1 MSDLQ
6 AVRDVPERKQACH
19 DDGASLSAS
28 ANPTTLS
35 VRSTSSSRPSK
46 SPFDYNL
53 QNVVGY
59 PSAQV
64 RIAHDSVFGK
74 PIGDAMTNDEEAA
87 PETLGTAPQP
97 RPRNRALARY
107 ATFAVAAIV
116 FIAFEYVSALP
127 RRSDAWAEFIP
138 DSGEFSVSMRG
149 TPTETHETRAIAS
162 LTLTMRA
169 FKTKAAGHS
178 EECTVAYYDFSEP
191 MRQLL
196 GSEQELLDTMCEGLG
211 SGKGERNLFTVDS
224 INLASHPG
232 RELVCERPQIG
243 ATAFARIRIYL
254 VGRRLYVL
262 TFASWNQPRLSSREA
277 EIFFSSF
284 KLIENSPAGRAEV
297 AAPRR

>member
-1 MSDLQ
+1 M
-6 AVRDVPERKQACH
+6 
-19 DDGASLSAS
+19 DDDCSGLA
-28 ANPTTLS
+28 
-35 VRSTSSSRPSK
+35 
-46 SPFDYNL
+46 
-53 QNVVGY
+53 
-59 PSAQV
+59 
-64 RIAHDSVFGK
+64 
-74 PIGDAMTNDEEAA
+74 IGDAMTNDEKAA
-87 PETLGTAPQP
+87 PETLGNAPEP
-97 RPRNRALARY
+97 RPWNRALPRLA
-107 ATFAVAAIV
+107 AFAVAAIA

-138 DSGEFSVSMRG
+138 DSGEFSVAMRG
-149 TPTETHETRAIAS
+149 TPKETHETRAIAS

-169 FKTKAAGHS
+169 FKTTAAGHS

-211 SGKGERNLFTVDS
+211 KGERKLTAVDS

-243 ATAFARIRIYL
+243 ATAFARIRMYL

-277 EIFFSSF
+277 EIFLSSF
-284 KLIENSPAGRAEV
+284 KLIETSPAERAEV